1 MSTQGLDVSRIV
13 NVTVTLTPQGAQ
25 VRNFGLPLLVGDS
38 NVISGVERIRSY
50 SNIAG
55 VATDFGTSAP
65 EYLAALLFFSQ
76 SPTPA
81 QLLIGRWLHTATSG
95 FIDGGILTATE
106 QLMSNWTSISNGSFT
121 IHIDGSTQ
129 DLLGLDF
136 TTQTNLNG
144 VAAVITAGLS
154 GATCTWNGEQFV
166 VTSASTGVTSIVS
179 YATPEGTG
187 TDISAQLKLD
197 AANAS
202 VPVPGFA
209 AETALEA
216 TVALYNFSSAWYIE
230 IFASSVMPSTS
241 DYLAVAAFIQTASI
255 SRVLFVTDG
264 ASTELDPIF
273 LTNISQQFKA
283 LEYDRSAVSYCSTNA
298 YEMSSVAGRMATVDF
313 DGSNTLPTY
322 MFKTLPGVTPET
334 ITNTQADTLEAN
346 NCNVYVNYV
355 TGTPIFQYG
364 VMSYNLYID
373 ERQSFDWLQN
383 AVQIAVFNLLL
394 ETPKIGQTDA
404 GMTTI
409 VNTINSVFSQAVT
422 NGMIAPGI
430 WNGPSFGN
438 IVTGQNLQSG
448 YYTYAPPISS
458 QSQVSRN
465 ARISVPIQCAIKLAG
480 AIQTVDILINV
491 NR

>member
-13 NVTVTLTPQGAQ
+13 NVNVTLTPTGAS
-25 VRNFGLPLLVGDS
+25 VRNFGLPVLVGDS
-38 NVISGVERIRSY
+38 NVIDGVERIRSY
-50 SNIAG
+50 TDIAA

-65 EYLAALLFFSQ
+65 EYLAALLYFSQ

-81 QLLIGRWLHTATSG
+81 EVLIGRWLRTATAG
-95 FIDGGILTATE
+95 FIKGGILTASE
-106 QLMSNWTSISNGSFT
+106 QLMSNWTSITTGSFT
-121 IHIDGSTQ
+121 ITVDGSTQ

-136 TTQTNLNG
+136 SGETNLNG
-144 VAAVITAGLS
+144 VATVITSGLS
-154 GATCTWNGEQFV
+154 GATCTWNGNQFV
-166 VTSASTGVTSIVS
+166 ITSSTTGVLSAVG

-187 TDISAQLKLD
+187 FDISAQLKLD
-197 AANAS
+197 AAHAF

-209 AETALEA
+209 AESALEA
-216 TVALYNFSSAWYIE
+216 TIALYDISSAWYIE
-230 IFASSVMPSTS
+230 LFASSVMPS
-241 DYLAVAAFIQTASI
+241 DDDFVDIAGFIQAANI
-255 SRVLFVTDG
+255 SRVLFITDQD
-264 ASTELDPIF
+264 SRELDA
-273 LTNISQQFKA
+273 TYTTSISSRLQV
-283 LEYDRSAVSYCSTNA
+283 LEYDRSAVTYCSTNA
-298 YEMSSVAGRMATVDF
+298 YAMASVAGLWAGTDF
-313 DGSNTLPTY
+313 EGSNTLPTY
-322 MFKTLPGVTPET
+322 MFKTLPGITPET
-334 ITNTQADTLEAN
+334 ITETQADALKVKR
-346 NCNVYVNYV
+346 CNVYVNYV
-355 TGTPIFQYG
+355 TGTPIYQEA
-364 VMSYNLYID
+364 VMCYNLYMD

-394 ETPKIGQTDA
+394 ESPKIGQTDA
-404 GMTTI
+404 GMTAI
-409 VNTINSVFSQAVT
+409 VNTINSIFSQAVT

-430 WNGPSFGN
+430 WNGPAFGN